1 MQRRNEL
8 LGGCHGQM
16 ELLFIILWT
25 RQKQR
30 EFNHLL
36 YSEKRKKIFG
46 MMLNPQHDYTTNT
59 A

>member
-16 ELLFIILWT
+16 ELLFIIPWT

-36 YSEKRKKIFG
+36 YNEKSDEKKSWNNAQSLI
-46 MMLNPQHDYTTNT
+46 
-59 A
+59 